1 MEALR
6 PIADVIVS
14 APDREQSATSHSI
27 SLFRPLRAE
36 EVGPGVFAV
45 DGTPVDCVY
54 LALIHLVP
62 RVPDLVVSGI
72 NHGYNLGSDVF
83 YSGTVAAAVEGAL
96 RGVSAIAM
104 SLARDEKVDFTAA
117 ARLLRVLAAE
127 ALARKAA
134 GGNLPAVMNVN
145 LPAGDVREHEITY
158 LGRRVYRDLVDA
170 RKDLHGRAYYWIGGP
185 ELDIPDAPGSDVT
198 AVRGGRA
205 SVTPLQLD
213 LTATASL
220 DDLRTWRLDLKP
232 ST

>member
-1 MEALR
+1 MRPLILLSNDDGVHAAGIKAALEALR

-54 LALIHLVP
+54 LALIHL
-62 RVPDLVVSGI
+62 
-72 NHGYNLGSDVF
+72 
-83 YSGTVAAAVEGAL
+83 
-96 RGVSAIAM
+96 
-104 SLARDEKVDFTAA
+104 
-117 ARLLRVLAAE
+117 
-127 ALARKAA
+127 A

-145 LPAGDVREHEITY
+145 LPGGDVREHEITY

-185 ELDIPDAPGSDVT
+185 ELDIEDAPGSDVT